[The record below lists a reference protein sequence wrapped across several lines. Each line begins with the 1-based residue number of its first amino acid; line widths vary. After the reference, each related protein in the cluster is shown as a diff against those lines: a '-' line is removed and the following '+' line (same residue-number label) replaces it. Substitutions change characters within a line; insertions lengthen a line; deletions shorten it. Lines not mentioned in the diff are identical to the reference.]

1 MAWQLQTAKQKFSE
15 LVRLAIAR
23 GPQFVTRHGKEA
35 VVVLSAEDYRRLTE
49 GDDDFKRFLLDGP
62 DLSRLAIRRDGE
74 LARSVEL

>member
-35 VVVLSAEDYRRLTE
+35 VVVLSVEDYRRLTE
-49 GDDDFKRFLLDGP
+49 GGDDFKAFLFDGP
-62 DLSRLAIRRDGE
+62 DLSRLDIRRDGE
-74 LARSVEL
+74 AARAVEL

>member
-35 VVVLSAEDYRRLTE
+35 VVVLSVEDYRRLTE
-49 GDDDFKRFLLDGP
+49 SEDDFRAFLLDAP
-62 DLSRLAIRRDGE
+62 DLSRLDIRRDGE
-74 LARSVEL
+74 PARSVEL

>member
-35 VVVLSAEDYRRLTE
+35 VVVLSVEDYRRLTV
-49 GDDDFKRFLLDGP
+49 GGDDFKVFLFDGP
-62 DLSRLAIRRDGE
+62 DLSRLDIRRDGKA
-74 LARSVEL
+74 ARKRL